1 MVSVWGWLFIS
12 ILSVITALLVIPRE
26 LLKRWRDRV
35 VDHLDTALRR
45 RISRFDRRYREFV
58 CSGVRFI
65 DLKGLATVG
74 FYTPEL
80 DEVFVDVS
88 VAYRAPHQVPD
99 GVLTRLPADVTERR
113 SLSAFLDGR
122 QPAVLAVLGVAGGG
136 KTTLLRH
143 LAKVVCQDG
152 RGRRRTTP
160 ILLQLR
166 DHVDAILSSPD
177 LALPAVVRRT
187 VGPDL
192 DEPPGWFEQRLR
204 DGDCVV
210 LLDGLDEVAR
220 QEDRRK
226 VADWVE
232 TQIRQYSRNDFV
244 ITSRPLGYREA
255 RINGA
260 TVVQVRNL
268 TAEQVISFL
277 RGWYLAVERH
287 TTGGLDEAVRSRAES
302 AADDLLERLSSAPGL
317 SDLTANPL
325 LLTMIANVHR
335 YRGAL
340 PGSRAELY
348 GEICQVML
356 WRRQQAKNLPSQLR
370 GDKIETPL
378 RALAYAM
385 MHRRVRDL
393 SRAEVLAEFGP
404 TLRRMSRGP
413 TAEDYLAD
421 VSGSGLF
428 VERESGLYAFAH
440 LTFQEYLAATHI
452 RDKAL
457 VHTLTE
463 SVDDDW
469 WWETALLYA
478 ARWDADPI
486 VAACLRRRTMTA
498 LLLASDCVDQD
509 SELAPELRD
518 QLDDLLSSEVTPDV
532 DPARRRV
539 IAGVLV
545 ARHLRPLHRA
555 SDGGRVRA
563 MPVTA
568 RIYGLYRRDVGG
580 DPPDGPLRTNQD
592 EPVTGVYGHDAVAFT
607 DWVNESTGGDPRYRL
622 PSRADISDPAVHGTL
637 EPGRSVW
644 LQPDGGRDRPE
655 LWLPADAAHP
665 HAIDAATLA
674 RHVSRDLDRSVPTLV
689 RLLLLR
695 SVAVVRIVAR
705 LCAHT
710 LSLAQGASGGRDLT
724 LDLYRDH
731 TLARALLRTLEHAHA
746 LDPARGL
753 GATRDLAHDLNLCL
767 ARAIKVDNHL
777 IRELTQDLHDA
788 RDLTLDLD
796 LALDHHLTTDQDREL
811 DDALALDH
819 IRDRH
824 LGLDLT
830 VDLDG
835 PAAEV
840 MGSAL
845 SQTLARVLRH
855 DTAVTAWRAE
865 FSRTLLEETGAAP
878 AGYLVAP
885 DSLAR
890 RVHNGHAALL
900 DVLGSSPAWAT
911 RVASRIE
918 ETASAVFAQRQ
929 PVTTRTATT
938 VRLVALCLAAE
949 ADARDAAT
957 VGDTFREIAA
967 GMTLLERRV
976 SGEAPTTEAILLTV
990 DTPARA

>member
-1 MVSVWGWLFIS
+1 MLSVLGWLS
-12 ILSVITALLVIPRE
+12 AGILSLAGAILVIPKE
-26 LLKRWRDRV
+26 LLRRWRDRV
-35 VDHLDTALRR
+35 IDQLDTALRR

-58 CSGVRFI
+58 RSSVRFI

-88 VAYRAPHQVPD
+88 LAYRAPHQVPD
-99 GVLTRLPADVTERR
+99 GMLTRLPSDVTERR
-113 SLSAFLDGR
+113 SIGDFLDGR
-122 QPAVLAVLGVAGGG
+122 QPVVLAVLGVAGSG
-136 KTTLLRH
+136 KTTLLRN
-143 LAKVVCQDG
+143 LARTVCDEG
-152 RGRRRTTP
+152 RGWRTTIP

-166 DHVDAILSSPD
+166 DHVDAILASPEID
-177 LALPAVVRRT
+177 LAEVVRRT
-187 VGPDL
+187 TGPDHL

-210 LLDGLDEVAR
+210 LLDGLDEVAT
-220 QEDRRK
+220 QEHRRK
-226 VADWVE
+226 IADWVE
-232 TQIRQYSRNDFV
+232 TQIFRYPRNDFV
-244 ITSRPLGYREA
+244 VTSRPLGYREA

-268 TAEQVISFL
+268 TTEQVIRFL
-277 RGWYLAVERH
+277 RGWYLAVERRS
-287 TTGGLDEAVRSRAES
+287 TGSSDEAVRTRAES
-302 AADDLLERLSSAPGL
+302 AADDLLERLHNAPGL
-317 SDLTANPL
+317 SELTANPL

-348 GEICQVML
+348 SEICQVML

-385 MHRRVRDL
+385 MRRRVRDL
-393 SRAEVLAEFGP
+393 SRADVLAELGP

-486 VAACLRRRTMTA
+486 VTACLRRRTMTA

-518 QLDDLLSSEVTPDV
+518 ELDDLLSSEVTPDV

-555 SDGGRVRA
+555 RGQVRA

-568 RIYGLYRRDVGG
+568 RIYGLYRRDAGG
-580 DPPDGPLRTNQD
+580 GPPDGPLRTDQD
-592 EPVTGVYGHDAVAFT
+592 APVAGVNGHDAIAFT

-622 PSRADISDPAVHGTL
+622 PNRTEIADPAVPATL
-637 EPGRSVW
+637 EPGRTVW
-644 LQPDGGRDRPE
+644 LHPDGGRPE
-655 LWLPADAAHP
+655 LWLPDDAPHP
-665 HAIDAATLA
+665 HTVDAETLA
-674 RHVSRDLDRSVPTLV
+674 EHVTRDLDRSVPTLV

-695 SVAVVRIVAR
+695 SVAAVRIVTR
-705 LCAHT
+705 LCAQT
-710 LSLAQGASGGRDLT
+710 LSRARDTGADHSLT
-724 LDLYRDH
+724 LDLNRDH
-731 TLARALLRTLEHAHA
+731 TLARALLRTLEHADA
-746 LDPARGL
+746 LAPGRDL
-753 GATRDLAHDLNLCL
+753 DATRDLAHDLNHCL
-767 ARAIKVDNHL
+767 ARALKVDSYL

-788 RDLTLDLD
+788 RDLTMELDH
-796 LALDHHLTTDQDREL
+796 ALDHHLTTGQAGD
-811 DDALALDH
+811 LDH
-819 IRDRH
+819 A
-824 LGLDLT
+824 LGLDHVGDRQFGIDLT
-830 VDLDG
+830 VDLNG
-835 PAAEV
+835 PTYQV

-845 SQTLARVLRH
+845 ANTLTRVLRH
-855 DTAVTAWRAE
+855 DTAVDAWSAD
-865 FSRTLLEETGAAP
+865 FSHTLIEETNVAE
-878 AGYLVAP
+878 AGYVVAP
-885 DSLAR
+885 DTLDSTI
-890 RVHNGHAALL
+890 HSGHQRLVDLL
-900 DVLGSSPAWAT
+900 GPRPGWAG
-911 RVASRIE
+911 RVASRLE
-918 ETASAVFAQRQ
+918 ERADTDT
-929 PVTTRTATT
+929 PEGRTA
-938 VRLVALCLAAE
+938 VRLASLCLAAE
-949 ADARDAAT
+949 ADLRDAPT

-967 GMTLLERRV
+967 GVTLLERRET
-976 SGEAPTTEAILLTV
+976 GEAPTTESILLTL
-990 DTPARA
+990 DTSG